1 MITSLLLVAA
11 ATGFGGP
18 TGPTRDF
25 SAVDKAV
32 RFGIQRGVFP
42 GAVVVI
48 GTHDRILHSARFG
61 HYTWSSSSPRP
72 RADSTLWD
80 LASLTKVIA
89 AGAALRMVDQGVLDL
104 NAPVAQYVPEF
115 SGGLR
120 DSVTVKMLLLH
131 TSGLP
136 PFLPLYRTATS
147 RSEALAQVTAATL
160 RQAPG
165 TSPVYSDLNGILLG
179 LVLESA
185 SGMPLDSVLSQQ
197 VFDPLGMAQT
207 MFRPPHSL
215 LARIAPSS
223 FLKGEVVAGVPND
236 QNAQMLEGVSGHA
249 GLFATASDLARF
261 AQTWLRD
268 GALDDST
275 MWVKAS
281 TVHEFLT
288 GTSVS
293 GSRLLGW
300 DSPDPTYEGTSV
312 YGRLLS
318 STAYGHTGWTGTE
331 MWVDPA
337 RDVFVIF
344 LANRSFD
351 PRARHSLRAMAQ
363 VRSAVADAV
372 ARAMPAQDAKLV
384 TRDS

>member
-1 MITSLLLVAA
+1 VIAALLLVAA
-11 ATGFGGP
+11 SFSGP
-18 TGPTRDF
+18 TGPAPNF

-32 RFGIQRGVFP
+32 RHGIQRGVYP

-48 GTHDRILHSARFG
+48 GTHDRILHSAHFG
-61 HYTWSSSSPRP
+61 HYTWNPTSPRP

-104 NAPVAQYVPEF
+104 DAPVAQYVPEF
-115 SGGLR
+115 SGGER

-147 RSEALAQVTAATL
+147 RAEAMAQVTSASL
-160 RQAPG
+160 VQRPG
-165 TSPVYSDLNGILLG
+165 KSAIYSDLNGILLG

-185 SGMPLDSVLSQQ
+185 AGMPLDSVLMQQ
-197 VFDPLGMAQT
+197 VFSPLGMQET

-223 FLKGEVVAGVPND
+223 FLKGQVVAGVPND
-236 QNAQMLEGVSGHA
+236 QNAQTLGGISGHA

-268 GALDDST
+268 GMVDDST
-275 MWVKAS
+275 AWVKAS
-281 TVHEFLT
+281 TVKEFLT
-288 GTSVS
+288 GSDFS

-300 DSPDPTYEGTSV
+300 DTPDPTYEGTSV
-312 YGRLLS
+312 FGSMLS
-318 STAYGHTGWTGTE
+318 SAAYGHTGWTGTE

-337 RDVFVIF
+337 RDVFVVF

-351 PRARHSLRAMAQ
+351 SRARHSLRAMAE
-363 VRSAVADAV
+363 VRAAVSDAV
-372 ARAMPAQDAKLV
+372 ARAVPARDAGLA

>member
-1 MITSLLLVAA
+1 MIAALLLTAA
-11 ATGFGGP
+11 AHAGP
-18 TGPTRDF
+18 TGPAPDF
-25 SAVDKAV
+25 SAVDRAV
-32 RFGIQRGVFP
+32 RHGIQRGVFP

-48 GTHDRILHSARFG
+48 GTHDRILHSAHFG
-61 HYTWSSSSPRP
+61 HYTWNPRSPSP

-104 NAPVAQYVPEF
+104 DAPVAQYVPEF
-115 SGGLR
+115 SGGER

-136 PFLPLYRTATS
+136 PFLPLPPPATS
-147 RSEALAQVTAATL
+147 GAEALAQVTSAAL
-160 RQAPG
+160 MQRPG
-165 TSPVYSDLNGILLG
+165 KSPIYSDLNGILLG

-185 SGMPLDSVLSQQ
+185 AGMPLDSVLMQQ
-197 VFDPLGMAQT
+197 VFSPLGMQET

-223 FLKGEVVAGVPND
+223 FLKGEVIAGVPND
-236 QNAQMLEGVSGHA
+236 QNAQTLGGVSGHA

-268 GALDDST
+268 GMLDDT
-275 MWVKAS
+275 TAWVKAS
-281 TVHEFLT
+281 TVKEFLT
-288 GTSVS
+288 GSDFS

-300 DSPDPTYEGTSV
+300 DTPDPNHGGTSV
-312 YGRLLS
+312 FGSMLS
-318 STAYGHTGWTGTE
+318 SSAYGHTGWTGTE

-351 PRARHSLRAMAQ
+351 SRARHSLRAMAE
-363 VRSAVADAV
+363 VRAAVSDAV
-372 ARAMPAQDAKLV
+372 ARAVPAVESQVAGR
-384 TRDS
+384 TS